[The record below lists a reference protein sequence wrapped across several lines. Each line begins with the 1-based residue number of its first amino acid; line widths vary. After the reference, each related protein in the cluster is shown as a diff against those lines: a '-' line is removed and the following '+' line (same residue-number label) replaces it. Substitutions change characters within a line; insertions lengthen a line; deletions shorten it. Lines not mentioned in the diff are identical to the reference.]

1 MEVTV
6 DFVWDE
12 TKRLLNLRKHGIDFV
27 DCASLFSGLTVSWPD
42 SRFEYGEQRY
52 IAVGLV
58 RGRVLVVAF
67 TEIRDVIRVISMR
80 KASRHEEAGY
90 FENLSRLED

>member
-1 MEVTV
+1 MEVSV
-6 DFVWDE
+6 DFAWDE
-12 TKRLLNLRKHGIDFV
+12 AKRLLNLRKHGIDFA
-27 DCASLFSGLTVSWPD
+27 DCAQLFSGLTVSWAD

-52 IAVGLV
+52 IAAGLV

-67 TEIRDVIRVISMR
+67 AEIRDVIRVISMR
-80 KASRHEEAGY
+80 KASRHEEASY